1 MALANESVQALA
13 HLARIG
19 LAPEEVERA
28 GREMEDIL
36 KYVDRLQKVDTTGV
50 EEAAPEAVKA
60 DAFRKDDVMACAEEV
75 RAEVIQNF
83 PASQAGLLKAPA
95 VFERPKA

>member
-19 LAPEEVERA
+19 LTPEEVERA

-36 KYVDRLQKVDTTGV
+36 KYIDRLQKVDTNGV
-50 EEAAPEAVKA
+50 DEASALPIKA
-60 DAFRKDDVMACAEEV
+60 DAFRVDQVTDCPSQV
-75 RAEVIQNF
+75 RDQIIADF